1 MRVTTSPRE
10 CLPTGDQE
18 LLLAAALLPREAA
31 LAAWK
36 TWRSRHDAAD
46 ADPGSLRMFPQ
57 IHLNLS
63 LGAAGGAGME
73 GDLDVLRRAH
83 RGAWSRNQ
91 RLIAAAR
98 PVLASMQEA
107 GLAPVLLKGSSLA
120 LTVYGDAGARPMVDV
135 DLLVRPQQALEA
147 GAILASHGFVPQ
159 FRFDEQR
166 VRTLNGV
173 GFVHAATDRPAFG
186 AIDLHWHLLPEP
198 CDEAF
203 DEAVHANA
211 KPATLAGLPVLVLD
225 ATDELLLAC
234 AHGIRWNPTP
244 PFRWAADVHL
254 LVTRAGT
261 AIDWSRFVETTLR
274 HGFSLPV
281 LTAFRYAIGTLAT
294 PVPAAVVA
302 DLERV
307 TPGLRERLEFLVRVS
322 PGVEG
327 TFGNVPDYL
336 LRWMRQ
342 TRGASFGARLGGL
355 PRYLADC
362 WGCREVSDVPRH
374 AFFLARRRL
383 ARPGRA

>member
-1 MRVTTSPRE
+1 MRITTSPRE
-10 CLPTGDQE
+10 CLPTADQE
-18 LLLAAALLPREAA
+18 LLLAAALLPGEAA

-36 TWRSRHDAAD
+36 TWRSRQNPAD
-46 ADPGSLRMFPQ
+46 VDPASLRMFPQ

-63 LGAAGGAGME
+63 RGAAGGAGIE
-73 GDLDVLRRAH
+73 GDLDILRRAH

-98 PVLASMQEA
+98 PVLESMRAA
-107 GLAPVLLKGSSLA
+107 GLAPVLLKGTSLG

-135 DLLVRPQQALEA
+135 DLLVRPHQALEA

-173 GFVHAATDRPAFG
+173 GFVHAPIDKPAFG
-186 AIDLHWHLLPEP
+186 AIDLHWRLVPEP

-211 KPATLAGLPVLVLD
+211 KPATLAALPVMVLD
-225 ATDELLLAC
+225 PTDELLLAC

-244 PFRWAADVHL
+244 PFRWAADVDL
-254 LVTRAGT
+254 LVTRAGA
-261 AIDWSRFVETTLR
+261 AIDWSRFVETTRR
-274 HGFSLPV
+274 HGFTLPV
-281 LTAFRYAIGTLAT
+281 LTALGYVIATLST
-294 PVPAAVVA
+294 PVPATVVA

-307 TPGLRERLEFLVRVS
+307 SPGLRERLEFFVRVS

-327 TFGNVPDYL
+327 RFGNVPDYL
-336 LRWMRQ
+336 LRWMRL
-342 TRGASFGARLGGL
+342 TRGASLGVRLGGL

-374 AFFLARRRL
+374 AFSLARRRL
-383 ARPGRA
+383 ARPERG